1 MRRPL
6 TLETMAA
13 PRLTV
18 EQRVKLLELLA
29 AGYSEPAIAA
39 LFELYGW
46 KPPTAPLLHYYRR
59 RHRER
64 IRRVAD
70 EREVRAIT
78 SGLAL
83 RAERVA
89 KLCEHADELE
99 AIMWVPDPLT
109 GRYHN
114 AQAWR
119 ETLRDIAHE
128 MGDRARNLDYVAERV
143 TTEILDRIR
152 PQVSPSA
159 YRELVNALHE
169 ARASYSL
176 LN

>member
-1 MRRPL
+1 
-6 TLETMAA
+6 MAA

-18 EQRVKLLELLA
+18 EQRTKLVELLA
-29 AGYSEPAIAA
+29 AGYSEPGIAGI
-39 LFELYGW
+39 FELYGW
-46 KPPTAPLLHYYRR
+46 EPPSAPLLHYYRSKYR
-59 RHRER
+59 AQ
-64 IRRVAD
+64 IQRVAD

-89 KLCEHADELE
+89 RLCEHADELE
-99 AIMWVPDPLT
+99 VVKWKPDPRT

-119 ETLRDIAHE
+119 EVLRDIAYE

-152 PQVSPSA
+152 PQVSPGA

-169 ARASYSL
+169 ARASYSQ